1 MLPVYIVGQ
10 RRTTGRVQGWLLR
23 LPVGAPK
30 IGSRGLSFAV
40 RCSELDAPYTAEDR
54 ARDAH
59 GEEGPIT
66 LLHVLE
72 QSILRVMAPPN
83 FLDSCLVS
91 QVRENACF
99 GCKCPTGPKGDRQPG
114 GWFASLGG
122 CVPKARFDYAET
134 FLFLFGSESGQ
145 ENGPMLGPPWRCPF
159 VADTDD
165 GSNTPNGLTRDYVG

>member
-1 MLPVYIVGQ
+1 
-10 RRTTGRVQGWLLR
+10 
-23 LPVGAPK
+23 
-30 IGSRGLSFAV
+30 V
-40 RCSELDAPYTAEDR
+40 RCSELDTPYTAEDR

-99 GCKCPTGPKGDRQPG
+99 GCKCPAGPKGTANLVG
-114 GWFASLGG
+114 GLPPWAAVCRKQDSTTRKPFCSFLDPRVVKKTAPCWGRLGG
-122 CVPKARFDYAET
+122 VRSLRIRMTEVIPRMD
-134 FLFLFGSESGQ
+134 
-145 ENGPMLGPPWRCPF
+145 
-159 VADTDD
+159 
-165 GSNTPNGLTRDYVG
+165 